1 MKPPETDLPSP
12 SPAPVPQEPKA
23 DICGN
28 EYVGAR
34 CVKLRGHEGRHEV
47 IYWQGTIP
55 LRWD

>member
-1 MKPPETDLPSP
+1 MKPAETDSPSP
-12 SPAPVPQEPKA
+12 SAPPPQEPKT
-23 DICGN
+23 DLCGN

-47 IYWQGTIP
+47 VYWQGTIP